1 MGHAKT
7 VGVVLSGCGFM
18 DGSEVHEATL
28 TLLALDQRG
37 VKTVVLA
44 PDMPQHQVVN
54 HLAKKAVAGERNV
67 LEEAARIARGHVRP
81 LGAVKAS
88 ELDAL
93 IFPGGAGAGKNLS
106 TWAFDGPAMT
116 VRDDVAA
123 LIREVHA
130 AKKPL
135 GFICIA
141 PVVAAKVL
149 GHGVHLT
156 IGDDPETAAAIEAFG
171 AKHVVRKVEEI
182 EVDPAKKVV
191 STPAYMFDTS
201 IAHVQKGIE
210 KLVSAVLE
218 LA

>member
-1 MGHAKT
+1 MGRVKT

-18 DGSEVHEATL
+18 DGAEIHEATL

-54 HLAKKAVAGERNV
+54 HVTKKATAGQRNV

-81 LGAVKAS
+81 LGAVQAS
-88 ELDAL
+88 ELDAV

-135 GFICIA
+135 GFICVA

-182 EVDPAKKVV
+182 EVDLAKKVV

>member
-7 VGVVLSGCGFM
+7 VGVVLSGCGFL
-18 DGSEVHEATL
+18 DGSEIHEATL

-37 VKTVVLA
+37 VKTVVMA
-44 PDMPQHQVVN
+44 PDVAQHHVVN
-54 HLAKKAVAGERNV
+54 HVQKKAAAGERNV
-67 LEEAARIARGHVRP
+67 LEESARIARGNIRP
-81 LGAVKAS
+81 LGEVKVS

-93 IFPGGAGAGKNLS
+93 IFPGGFGAAKNLC
-106 TWAFDGPAMT
+106 TWAFEGTKMT

-141 PVVAAKVL
+141 PVIGAKVL

-171 AKHVVRKVEEI
+171 GKHVARKVEEI
-182 EVDPAKKVV
+182 EVDREKRVV
-191 STPAYMFDTS
+191 STPAYMFHTS
-201 IAHVQKGIE
+201 IAHVQKGIDR
-210 KLVSAVLE
+210 LVSAVLE